1 MTQPSCIQRP
11 QPKGGDIMKTMST
24 VMVNGM
30 LVLRYNIICVSCM
43 DTNNAIKAAN
53 DVTECVKR
61 PDYKQKIYNAFK

>member
-1 MTQPSCIQRP
+1 
-11 QPKGGDIMKTMST
+11 MKTMST